1 VSVFLLTQAFV
12 PVMRDGKGSI
22 VNVSSIGPSSS
33 SRTSPH
39 CASKAGLSMFTKAT
53 AVDLPDLTTTRVR
66 PFRLRWRLGW
76 SIIWARR
83 RETSAASYD
92 KRP

>member
-1 VSVFLLTQAFV
+1 VGIAGEYVVVFEDIALY
-12 PVMRDGKGSI
+12 
-22 VNVSSIGPSSS
+22 
-33 SRTSPH
+33 
-39 CASKAGLSMFTKAT
+39 CASKAGLSMLTKAT
-53 AVDLPDLTTTRVR
+53 AADLPDLTTTRVR
-66 PFRLRWRLGW
+66 LFRLRWRMRW

>member
-1 VSVFLLTQAFV
+1 VPRQEPVVAGGQSPGESVVVFEDIALY
-12 PVMRDGKGSI
+12 
-22 VNVSSIGPSSS
+22 
-33 SRTSPH
+33 
-39 CASKAGLSMFTKAT
+39 CASNAGLSMLTKAT
-53 AVDLPDLTTTRVR
+53 AVDLPDVTTTRVGR
-66 PFRLRWRLGW
+66 FRLRSRPPW